1 MRCSRY
7 LQFSSL
13 VCQHDVPRTGCLMMS
28 LRTTLLPL
36 TLITLISTLGES
48 GNKWSMKYSQDMICA
63 LKGTTVFMNGTY
75 THPHSVTVTEA
86 FWYIDPVK
94 GGDTTSLLNLPEYSN
109 RVQFYNDT
117 QQHFSLRLTNVTKE
131 DEHQYCFRVETH
143 TANERWAGIPGI
155 NLKVT
160 DLHVDTSQAVIEGNT
175 TDLTCT
181 TTCSLTNRP
190 TFIWYKNGHPLSS
203 STNSL
208 HLQSVS
214 SEDAGSYRCAVRGYE
229 HLPSLH
235 QTLTVTY
242 PPKNVSVSISP
253 SGEIVE
259 NSSVTLSCSS
269 DANPPVLNYTW
280 FKEGGTS
287 PVGSGQSYSI
297 TNIIA
302 EHTGLYYCVAQNEHG
317 ALNGTVTITVKIVS
331 GFPCAALGAAAGAGC
346 VVLIVFSIF
355 LIRYKRRVT
364 SIEDSLQSQTHG
376 ALTDE
381 PKTEDIYANL
391 GAAAVAS
398 TVTLHTDTEYASI
411 RCQQSPAANTRLD
424 TGTWGMVW
432 LAGGCAD
439 AGVG

>member
-1 MRCSRY
+1 MSLPSV
-7 LQFSSL
+7 LQVWQIFKMCNQNLSCAEL
-13 VCQHDVPRTGCLMMS
+13 CCAVCCCVTLQGCLMMT
-28 LRTTLLPL
+28 LRTPLLPL
-36 TLITLISTLGES
+36 TLIILFSTLGES

-63 LKGTTVFMNGTY
+63 LKGTTVLMNGTY

-143 TANERWAGIPGI
+143 TASERWAGTPGI

-181 TTCSLTNRP
+181 TTCSLTDRP
-190 TFIWYKNGHPLSS
+190 TFIWYKNGRPLSS
-203 STNSL
+203 STNPL

-259 NSSVTLSCSS
+259 NSSVTLTCSS

-280 FKEGGTS
+280 FKEGETS

-302 EHTGLYYCVAQNEHG
+302 EHTSLYYCVAQNEHG
-317 ALNGTVTITVKIVS
+317 ALNGTVTITVKRGQSLSAVWIVVGGGVFLLLTVFICIYRIKKKTS
-331 GFPCAALGAAAGAGC
+331 DTNHKETTQDD
-346 VVLIVFSIF
+346 VLYATVRVQSDG
-355 LIRYKRRVT
+355 VT
-364 SIEDSLQSQTHG
+364 SIDQQGKHQYGNLTILSHNAATGSPTRNVDDSV
-376 ALTDE
+376 
-381 PKTEDIYANL
+381 IY
-391 GAAAVAS
+391 G
-398 TVTLHTDTEYASI
+398 TVRT
-411 RCQQSPAANTRLD
+411 
-424 TGTWGMVW
+424 
-432 LAGGCAD
+432 
-439 AGVG
+439 

>member
-1 MRCSRY
+1 
-7 LQFSSL
+7 
-13 VCQHDVPRTGCLMMS
+13 MMT
-28 LRTTLLPL
+28 LRTPLLPL
-36 TLITLISTLGES
+36 TLITLIILFSTLGES
-48 GNKWSMKYSQDMICA
+48 GNKWSMKYSQYMICV

-94 GGDTTSLLNLPEYSN
+94 DGDFTSLLNLPEYSN

-143 TANERWAGIPGI
+143 TASERWAGIPGI

-181 TTCSLTNRP
+181 TTCSLTDRP
-190 TFIWYKNGHPLSS
+190 TFIWYKNGRSLSS
-203 STNSL
+203 STNPL

-229 HLPSLH
+229 HLPSPY

-259 NSSVTLSCSS
+259 ASLVTLTCNS
-269 DANPPVLNYTW
+269 DANPPVQNYTW
-280 FKEGGTS
+280 FKEGDTS

-317 ALNGTVTITVKIVS
+317 ALNGTVTITVVS
-331 GFPCAALGAAAGAGC
+331 GFPSAALGAAAGAGC

-355 LIRYKRRVT
+355 LMRYKRRVT

-381 PKTEDIYANL
+381 PKTDDIHANL

-398 TVTLHTDTEYASI
+398 TVTLHTDTEYISI
-411 RCQQSPAANTRLD
+411 RFQHSPAANT
-424 TGTWGMVW
+424 TN
-432 LAGGCAD
+432 CATVENSSVIYSLVKIKD
-439 AGVG
+439 